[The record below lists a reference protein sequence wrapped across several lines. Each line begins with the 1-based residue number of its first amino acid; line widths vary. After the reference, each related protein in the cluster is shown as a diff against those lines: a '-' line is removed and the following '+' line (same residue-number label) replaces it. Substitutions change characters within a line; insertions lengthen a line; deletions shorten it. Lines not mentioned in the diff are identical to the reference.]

1 MNDNYAFAGERINAK
16 YWIHISME
24 LIAFDRGLSV
34 CVCVR
39 LCALLMM
46 SHQQQQQQQQHCR
59 KIVSNYAYTGI
70 SEQTTH
76 INIYTHTHSAPTN
89 ILSTCVCVCA
99 LACLTLHISE
109 ITTRSLMAT
118 TSICVGFRSEY
129 IRVLNPRAYVRSE
142 IVRHECVCVC
152 VLARE

>member
-24 LIAFDRGLSV
+24 LIALVRGLRE
-34 CVCVR
+34 CVCAR

-46 SHQQQQQQQQHCR
+46 SHQQQQQQHCR

-76 INIYTHTHSAPTN
+76 INIYTHTHTLHRR
-89 ILSTCVCVCA
+89 IYCLHVCVCVCA
-99 LACLTLHISE
+99 RLSDIAHFGDYDTLVDGDDEYLRWFS
-109 ITTRSLMAT
+109 
-118 TSICVGFRSEY
+118 FRIY
-129 IRVLNPRAYVRSE
+129 
-142 IVRHECVCVC
+142 
-152 VLARE
+152 